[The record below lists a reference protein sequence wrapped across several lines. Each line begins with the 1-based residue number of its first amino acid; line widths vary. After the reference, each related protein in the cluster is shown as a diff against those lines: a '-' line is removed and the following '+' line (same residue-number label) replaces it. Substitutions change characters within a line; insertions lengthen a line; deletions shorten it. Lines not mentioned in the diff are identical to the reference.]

1 MKKRFL
7 NLLSVAFVLT
17 TIGFLMDADLR
28 ESSML
33 MRFTEFIG
41 MAIIAFSILSALYFS
56 SVFVWNKM
64 RKN

>member
-28 ESSML
+28 ESSLL

-41 MAIIAFSILSALYFS
+41 MTIIAFSILSALYFS

-64 RKN
+64 RKI